1 MKNSIT
7 LCIAAIFLFP
17 ASLFAQGGV
26 SSGSY
31 GVARAG
37 FHRVGSNGQYV
48 LPKPDMFRVEEFI
61 NYHRHDLPLPT
72 DGQKVLLN
80 VQDLALENGK
90 TVFQFGLTTPRAMD
104 TERMQPLNIVLVVD
118 ESGSMGGEKIKNLKA
133 ALNSFVERFRKTD
146 KLTIVGFEQ
155 EARIILE
162 STEKTK
168 YKKINNAIKDIHA
181 NGSTNL
187 HAGLMRGY
195 EMAMKHFDE
204 KSINRVIFLT
214 DGNANVGVTQ
224 SEEIAEE
231 SRRCIKQGISLVTI
245 GLGVDFNN
253 GLLREIADSGRG
265 VMHYVG
271 DARDIK
277 KVFVDEIDSVLAPAA
292 RKVKLTLDLEQGSST
307 PKIYGYQ
314 EQRQSKDDGQ
324 RHVFKLDDLNHGAT
338 QVVMVKSAANSKLSG
353 TATLT
358 YVDAITDE
366 KATQTIKFSNS
377 AGGQQELASNDE
389 DRLGASADKNGIRCV
404 NRNYAI
410 ALLAEGL
417 HSAAEES
424 NDGNNKKAEKRLS
437 KAIQK
442 SKTVCPNK
450 NDKHVK
456 RVAEMAK
463 KYCKAIA
470 GE

>member
-1 MKNSIT
+1 MNNSIT

-17 ASLFAQGGV
+17 ASLLAQGGV

-31 GVARAG
+31 GVARASI
-37 FHRVGSNGQYV
+37 HSVGSNGQYV

-72 DGQKVLLN
+72 DRQKVLLN
-80 VQDLALENGK
+80 VQDLKLENGK

-118 ESGSMGGEKIKNLKA
+118 ESGSMSGEKIQNLKA

-195 EMAMKHFDE
+195 EMAMKHFDKE
-204 KSINRVIFLT
+204 SINRVIFLT
-214 DGNANVGVTQ
+214 DGNANVGVTE

-314 EQRQSKDDGQ
+314 EQMESKDDGQ
-324 RHVFKLDDLNHGAT
+324 RYVFKLDDLNHGAT
-338 QVVMVKSAANSKLSG
+338 QVVMVRSAANSKLVW
-353 TATLT
+353 
-358 YVDAITDE
+358 YREVD
-366 KATQTIKFSNS
+366 
-377 AGGQQELASNDE
+377 L
-389 DRLGASADKNGIRCV
+389 R
-404 NRNYAI
+404 
-410 ALLAEGL
+410 
-417 HSAAEES
+417 
-424 NDGNNKKAEKRLS
+424 
-437 KAIQK
+437 
-442 SKTVCPNK
+442 
-450 NDKHVK
+450 
-456 RVAEMAK
+456 
-463 KYCKAIA
+463 
-470 GE
+470 